1 MLGFF
6 WRSQKFFVYL
16 DMPNK
21 NIQSYIDFYESKVNE
36 ATSWSKKG
44 KMGMVRS
51 TMKDSVELLLD
62 LIWKTEKAGLSK
74 KNDFVKSLSK
84 NGYEL
89 KFQVDRHLYT
99 KELVG
104 LCECKAYLDRDMMAR
119 ASSDFARITKSL
131 KQKPKTFVL
140 ALEDAVGSDAY
151 NYYMDEGNID
161 NVFYLLDGKRSPKK
175 PIWKPKYRKSI
186 NVEKLKEFVSFIQKI
201 K

>member
-1 MLGFF
+1 
-6 WRSQKFFVYL
+6 
-16 DMPNK
+16 MPNK
-21 NIQSYIDFYESKVNE
+21 NIQSYIDFYESKVDE
-36 ATSWSKKG
+36 ATNWGKKG

-62 LIWKTEKAGLSK
+62 LIWKTEKGGLSK
-74 KNDFVKSLSK
+74 KNDFVKSVSES
-84 NGYEL
+84 GYEL

-99 KELVG
+99 KKLVG

-131 KQKPKTFVL
+131 KEKPKTFIL
-140 ALEDAVGSDAY
+140 GLEDAVGSDAY
-151 NYYMDEGNID
+151 DYYMDEGNID